1 MQSNH
6 HIEAAKLLAQLAAE
20 AAAAR
25 APPLRMKKL
34 HVLAALEVERFRRG
48 LLDAGKLCCT
58 YYISSADGQWQ
69 RLCSH
74 IASSSSFVRCQ
85 WPDRKR
91 AGLPCCRRQSQQGR
105 RR

>member
-1 MQSNH
+1 MQSSH

-25 APPLRMKKL
+25 APPLRVKKL

-58 YYISSADGQWQ
+58 Y
-69 RLCSH
+69 
-74 IASSSSFVRCQ
+74 
-85 WPDRKR
+85 
-91 AGLPCCRRQSQQGR
+91 
-105 RR
+105 

>member
-20 AAAAR
+20 AAAAQ

-58 YYISSADGQWQ
+58 SEATQLKGT
-69 RLCSH
+69 
-74 IASSSSFVRCQ
+74 
-85 WPDRKR
+85 RK
-91 AGLPCCRRQSQQGR
+91 ACTHT
-105 RR
+105 